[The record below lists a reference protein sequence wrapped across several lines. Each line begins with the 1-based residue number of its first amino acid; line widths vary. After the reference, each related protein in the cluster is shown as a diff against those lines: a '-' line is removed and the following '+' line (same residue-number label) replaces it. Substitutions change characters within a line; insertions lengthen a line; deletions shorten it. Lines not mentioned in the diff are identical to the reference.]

1 MVKVYVLDT
10 NVLVQAPYACECFEE
25 NRVVLPLVVLEEL
38 DNLKKAEGERGQ
50 NARSAIRYLEGL
62 RQRGD
67 LLEGVSLE
75 SGGTL
80 RVEKNFVNVRLPEDL
95 PEDKMDNRI
104 LRVCRGLAESGPEP
118 VILVTKDILL
128 RVKAQMIGV
137 QAEDFVTEQVSGREE
152 QYRGRTE
159 VYAPE
164 EAFKEFKKKGI
175 PLELVYQSDPEGKIT
190 RPKLLENEFVLLKA
204 DQSTKKTQ
212 LGRVEKGLIKKLE
225 YRQST
230 PYGVSPRNA
239 GQYFLQEAL
248 MQPADKAPLVIVKGM
263 AGTSKTFY
271 SLAVGLEKLLN
282 NPTGEYRR
290 ILFCRPN
297 AQFDSDI
304 GFLPGDEQEKIAPL
318 LRPVMDNLEQLIDSN
333 EEARYENEQELKGKI
348 EEIFDRGI
356 LQAEALN
363 FLRGRSIEKTYL
375 IIDEAQNMT
384 PGQAKGIITRA
395 GKNTKIILLGDP
407 GQIDRPFLDERTNGL
422 SYASEHMKGS
432 PLCWQITLTAEE
444 CERSPLAMDAVRR
457 L

>member
-225 YRQST
+225 YRKST

-290 ILFCRPN
+290 ILICRPN
-297 AQFDSDI
+297 AQVDSDI

>member
-212 LGRVEKGLIKKLE
+212 LGRVEKGLIKKQE
-225 YRQST
+225 HM
-230 PYGVSPRNA
+230 VSGKQNS
-239 GQYFLQEAL
+239 QHHLVSF
-248 MQPADKAPLVIVKGM
+248 PL
-263 AGTSKTFY
+263 
-271 SLAVGLEKLLN
+271 
-282 NPTGEYRR
+282 
-290 ILFCRPN
+290 
-297 AQFDSDI
+297 AQFPKRPEKYLR
-304 GFLPGDEQEKIAPL
+304 GEMQQFQLPGNFPELIVRKDPL
-318 LRPVMDNLEQLIDSN
+318 RQFQRLPVLHP
-333 EEARYENEQELKGKI
+333 RRVKGKI
-348 EEIFDRGI
+348 CKALRRADASLVRVFPQQQPQKSCLAFSISPDQPQFPVCIQIQGYMFENLFRASLI
-356 LQAEALN
+356 AEAKIRYHNLCHFCHAPFCFSGGAALPDRI
-363 FLRGRSIEKTYL
+363 FLPDGYL
-375 IIDEAQNMT
+375 PE
-384 PGQAKGIITRA
+384 
-395 GKNTKIILLGDP
+395 L
-407 GQIDRPFLDERTNGL
+407 
-422 SYASEHMKGS
+422 
-432 PLCWQITLTAEE
+432 
-444 CERSPLAMDAVRR
+444 
-457 L
+457 